1 MEILKQDQYRPLPFD
16 KQILIIF
23 AGTNGFL
30 DDMPLEKIRDFEA
43 QLYKF
48 VDTSYPK
55 LGQTIME
62 KKTIDDALKAEIQKA
77 LKEFKE
83 RFVGQAQ
90 LTGAKA

>member
-1 MEILKQDQYRPLPFD
+1 MEILKQDQYQPLPFD

-30 DDMPLEKIRDFEA
+30 DDMPVDKIREFES

-55 LGQTIME
+55 LGPTIME
-62 KKTIDDALKAEIQKA
+62 KKTIDDALKADIQKV

-83 RFVGQAQ
+83 RFVSQTEMA
-90 LTGAKA
+90 GAKA